1 MSLHA
6 VVSTGRGGAG
16 NMIRGDN
23 NHGGSNID
31 AANAANEV
39 IMTQDE
45 WDKYNHSQS
54 EDVNRIKKVLSHNAH
69 HKRTQQQGQQDTPT
83 IDEKRMYHH
92 DDKGRII
99 ASSGRG
105 GAGNI
110 NVYDKLPSSPRIKP
124 EQEEMELSPVF
135 STGRGGAGNIYK
147 TKSKTKTKINLET
160 ELTGQLSPLHSNKS
174 SKSASSAKAHG
185 GISHG
190 QGQGQEDGKFMKKLK
205 KFFK

>member
-1 MSLHA
+1 MSLNA

-16 NMIRGDN
+16 NMIRGDSS
-23 NHGGSNID
+23 HGGSNSD

-45 WDKYNHSQS
+45 WDQYNHSQN
-54 EDVNRIKKVLSHNAH
+54 EDVNRIKKILSHNAPN
-69 HKRTQQQGQQDTPT
+69 KRSQQGQQDTPT
-83 IDEKRMYHH
+83 IDEQRMYHH

-110 NVYDKLPSSPRIKP
+110 NAYDKLPSSPRIKP

-147 TKSKTKTKINLET
+147 SKTKTKTKINLET

-174 SKSASSAKAHG
+174 SKSTSSAKAHDP
-185 GISHG
+185 S
-190 QGQGQEDGKFMKKLK
+190 QGQGEGKFMKKLK
-205 KFFK
+205 KFFR